1 MRFSYVVFHA
11 SPLSIKPFLFLMST
25 WMNTC
30 VWKLLDKI
38 EYLVAKAG
46 FMKLAKV
53 WHVHRKGIPTI
64 KSHGA
69 FFRSVNDVVPEQRG
83 WLNPAWLQLPA
94 EPPVSPDATL
104 CLWTAQMNAN
114 TLSHTRRQ
122 TENRPTCPPC
132 ASTRSQQRINITS
145 ALRW

>member
-1 MRFSYVVFHA
+1 MLCFMHRPCQST
-11 SPLSIKPFLFLMST
+11 LSLFCSAFCCWWKSL
-25 WMNTC
+25 
-30 VWKLLDKI
+30 WKLLDKNWI
-38 EYLVAKAG
+38 CSSKSWFY
-46 FMKLAKV
+46 KLAKV
-53 WHVHRKGIPTI
+53 WHVHRQGLLTI
-64 KSHGA
+64 KSNGA

-83 WLNPAWLQLPA
+83 WLNPVWLQLPA

-122 TENRPTCPPC
+122 TENRPTCPPY